1 MDWFMYGWGARDI
14 EEGTVNG
21 ALKNYTQK
29 GDV

>member
-1 MDWFMYGWGARDI
+1 MDWFRYRWGARDI